1 MSNLET
7 GRVGKPTIEE
17 VQNEGGARRMSDPGR
32 VNILLVDDQPAKLMT
47 YRAILEDLGE
57 HLLQALNA
65 KEAFE
70 ILLKNDI
77 ALVLLDVCMP
87 DLDGFELAK
96 MIRAH
101 PRFHDTAIIFISAIN
116 ISDMDNI
123 RAYKLGA
130 VDYVSVPVVPEILC
144 AKVRVFVDLY
154 RKTRALALLN
164 QELERRVA
172 GRTAELERAFERQS
186 LLIQEVDH
194 RAKNVFAIIQS
205 IIHLAKSD
213 SPQAFAAA
221 LLGRIAAMAHVHTQL
236 SRTRWEGADLVQIL
250 REELALCHAAEAVR
264 FQGPRIQLEPSAAQ
278 SFAIMIHE
286 LITNATKYGALSTH
300 EGHVDI
306 EWLLSPAEL
315 KFCWRESGGPPVA
328 PPTREGFGINV
339 INSSIKSQLG
349 GIVQFDWHP
358 DGLCC
363 GICLPAGQVRLLD
376 YSNPNEVPTPP
387 SVGDSNSLVGRRVL
401 LVEDEPLIG
410 LMMTTILTDL
420 GAEVTGP
427 IGSVADAFIAA
438 NNQFDAAVLDIN
450 VGGQVIYPVADVLC
464 EKGVHV
470 VFVTGY
476 ENSGIEPRFKDT
488 ALLPKP
494 IDPEALRIRLCEG
507 LQP

>member
-1 MSNLET
+1 MEIA
-7 GRVGKPTIEE
+7 RVGNPTIEK

-57 HLLQALNA
+57 NLLQALNA

-70 ILLKNDI
+70 NLLKNDI

-87 DLDGFELAK
+87 GLDGFELAR

-101 PRFHDTAIIFISAIN
+101 PRFQDTAIIFISAIN

-123 RAYKLGA
+123 RAYDLGA

-154 RKTRALALLN
+154 RKTRALARLN
-164 QELERRVA
+164 QELEQRVA
-172 GRTAELERAFERQS
+172 DRTADLEKAFERQS
-186 LLIQEVDH
+186 LLIREVDH

-205 IIHLAKSD
+205 IIHLTKND

-221 LLGRIAAMAHVHTQL
+221 LLGRIAAMAHVHMQL
-236 SRTRWEGADLVQIL
+236 SRTRWEGADLGQML

-264 FQGPRIQLEPSAAQ
+264 FDGPRLQLEPSAAQ

-300 EGHVDI
+300 KGHVAI
-306 EWLLSPAEL
+306 EWLLSPAEV
-315 KFCWRESGGPPVA
+315 KFCWRESGGPPVS
-328 PPTREGFGINV
+328 PPTREGFGLNV
-339 INSSIKSQLG
+339 INSSIKNQLG
-349 GIVQFDWHP
+349 GIVQFDWHR
-358 DGLCC
+358 DGLHCE
-363 GICLPAGQVRLLD
+363 ICLPAGQVRLLD
-376 YSNPNEVPTPP
+376 RSGPNEVVPAPP
-387 SVGDSNSLVGRRVL
+387 SDGDSSSLAGRRIL

-420 GAEVTGP
+420 GVEVTGP

-438 NNQFDAAVLDIN
+438 NNHFDAAVLDVN